1 MNNTLSTATSIITGQ
16 QQYFTTGDGVRIA
29 YQLDGEAG
37 KPVLV
42 LSNSIATNYHMWDAQ
57 IAAFGPHFQ
66 VLRFDTRG
74 NGASGAPAGDYS
86 LGRMS
91 LDVIGLLDHLGM
103 ERVHF
108 LGLSLGGFIAQYIA
122 THAPERIDRLI
133 LAHTAAHLGPQ
144 EGFNNSIHS
153 LRQQPDMAAFEHM
166 FIHNWFPAAMINAE
180 DPRIAPFRKVILA
193 MSPTGLAGSFAAVRD
208 GDLRAT
214 AQLIP
219 HQTLVIGGD
228 NDTVTLPEHSA
239 YLAEAIPNAR
249 LVMLP
254 AVHLS
259 NVELKETFNQTVLAF
274 LR

>member
-1 MNNTLSTATSIITGQ
+1 MSNALSITADITTGQ

-29 YQLDGEAG
+29 YQLDGDIS
-37 KPVLV
+37 KPVLA

-57 IAAFGPHFQ
+57 IPAFTRYFQ

-86 LGRMS
+86 LSRMS
-91 LDVIGLLDHLGM
+91 LDVIELLDHLGIA
-103 ERVHF
+103 RVHF

-122 THAPERIDRLI
+122 THAPERIDKLI

-144 EGFNNSIHS
+144 DGFNNNIRS
-153 LRQQPDMAAFEHM
+153 LRQHPDMAAFEQM
-166 FIHNWFPAAMINAE
+166 FIRNWFPATMINAE
-180 DPRIAPFRKVILA
+180 DPRIAPFRKEILA
-193 MSPTGLAGSFAAVRD
+193 MSPTGLAGAFAAVRD
-208 GDLRAT
+208 GDLRKT

-219 HQTLVIGGD
+219 HQTLVIGGND
-228 NDTVTLPEHSA
+228 DTVTLPEHSA

-259 NVELKETFNQTVLAF
+259 NVELTETFNQIVLDF
-274 LR
+274 LQ